1 MNLKQIRYAL
11 AVAEELNFTRAA
23 QRCHTVQSALSH
35 QIAKLEEELGCTL
48 FERTSRRV
56 RLTPA
61 GQAFVAPAQ
70 RLLAAQQ
77 ALVEEVTAADGAV
90 SGTLTIGTISTI
102 NVMALTERLDK
113 FHRHYPAVN
122 IRLYVGM
129 SEALLEDVRQQK
141 CDMAFVGIWPGDADL
156 LPMSHRQLADE
167 PLVALVAPQH
177 PLAGRERVNLQALA
191 EVPLVDFYSGTGA
204 RRQTDRAFQAAGI
217 RRHVSFEIDH
227 IEWLENLV
235 RRALAAGIVPIST
248 AQRLSALV
256 SIPIE
261 DGPRRQVYCIWPQPM
276 STIAERFLHFSGIDM
291 AG

>member
-1 MNLKQIRYAL
+1 M
-11 AVAEELNFTRAA
+11 
-23 QRCHTVQSALSH
+23 
-35 QIAKLEEELGCTL
+35 
-48 FERTSRRV
+48 
-56 RLTPA
+56 
-61 GQAFVAPAQ
+61 
-70 RLLAAQQ
+70 AAQQ

-177 PLAGRERVNLQALA
+177 PLAGRERVNLQAPRKCRWWISTA
-191 EVPLVDFYSGTGA
+191 APARGA
-204 RRQTDRAFQAAGI
+204 KPIALQAAGI

-235 RRALAAGIVPIST
+235 RRGLAAGIVPIST

-261 DGPRRQVYCIWPQPM
+261 DGRGAVYCIWPQPM

>member
-56 RLTPA
+56 RLTPP
-61 GQAFVAPAQ
+61 AFVAC
-70 RLLAAQQ
+70 AAP
-77 ALVEEVTAADGAV
+77 VGGAAGAGGGGDGGRRRGV
-90 SGTLTIGTISTI
+90 
-102 NVMALTERLDK
+102 RHPD
-113 FHRHYPAVN
+113 HRHHFNDKRDGSDRKARQVSPPLSGGEYPP
-122 IRLYVGM
+122 
-129 SEALLEDVRQQK
+129 VRRHERSAAGGRTPAK

-191 EVPLVDFYSGTGA
+191 EVPLVDFSAAPARGA
-204 RRQTDRAFQAAGI
+204 KPIAPFR
-217 RRHVSFEIDH
+217 
-227 IEWLENLV
+227 
-235 RRALAAGIVPIST
+235 RRASVGTSVLKSIISNGWRICGAGWRRASY
-248 AQRLSALV
+248 RSR
-256 SIPIE
+256 
-261 DGPRRQVYCIWPQPM
+261 PRN
-276 STIAERFLHFSGIDM
+276 A
-291 AG
+291 